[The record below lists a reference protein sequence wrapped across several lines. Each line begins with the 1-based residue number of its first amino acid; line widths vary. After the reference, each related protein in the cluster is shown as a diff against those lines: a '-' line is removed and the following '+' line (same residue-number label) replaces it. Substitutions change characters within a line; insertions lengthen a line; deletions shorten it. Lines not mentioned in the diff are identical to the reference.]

1 MRFLAVVV
9 LGVLAVAAGIKI
21 IGVQKNIHY
30 KVDLLVRGEPVTVD
44 RVVHCSPYLGGEIS
58 NPFDI
63 YYRADRAA
71 LTKRLANGEGL
82 IVVLPNYC
90 FSTLPVPRDFIP
102 LTALVDDADAPQRM
116 ELYISG
122 VRLTSPGST
131 VQLVDFEAE
140 IVGLRLGGFDYADE
154 FAAWEVL
161 GSLVAPVHNPVE
173 FLALYGLASEQA
185 IPDPGPALVRS
196 GDVGREWLLRHPHY
210 HVQPLMDGSFDDPPM
225 ALGRSRVVD
234 PGYDIVPFVRG
245 KAGTLIAAPD
255 NRGTIVFYKR
265 DASARGPWRPHIS
278 AEGMTFEVGD
288 RLDYVLQLRDAQ
300 MSLSL
305 EIGVQRL
312 SVFH

>member
-1 MRFLAVVV
+1 MRLLAVVV

-21 IGVQKNIHY
+21 IGMQKNIHY
-30 KVDLLVRGEPVTVD
+30 KVDLVVGGEPVTVD

-90 FSTLPVPRDFIP
+90 FSKLPMPRDFIP
-102 LTALVDDADAPQRM
+102 LIALVDNADAPKRM

-122 VRLTSPGST
+122 LRLTSPDSA
-131 VQLVDFEAE
+131 VQLVGFEAE
-140 IVGLRLGGFDYADE
+140 IEGLRFGGFDYADE
-154 FAAWEVL
+154 FAAWEALSSNIATV
-161 GSLVAPVHNPVE
+161 GDPVA
-173 FLALYGLASEQA
+173 FLALYGLASEGA

-196 GDVGREWLLRHPHY
+196 RDVRVEWLQRHANYDVHT
-210 HVQPLMDGSFDDPPM
+210 LMNGSFDDPPM
-225 ALGRSRVVD
+225 ALGRSRAVD
-234 PGYDIVPFVRG
+234 PGFDIVPFVQDKG
-245 KAGTLIAAPD
+245 GTLIAVPE
-255 NRGTIVFYKR
+255 NRGTIVFYRSDSR
-265 DASARGPWRPHIS
+265 DRGPWRPHIS

-288 RLDYVLQLRDAQ
+288 KLDSVLQLREAQ